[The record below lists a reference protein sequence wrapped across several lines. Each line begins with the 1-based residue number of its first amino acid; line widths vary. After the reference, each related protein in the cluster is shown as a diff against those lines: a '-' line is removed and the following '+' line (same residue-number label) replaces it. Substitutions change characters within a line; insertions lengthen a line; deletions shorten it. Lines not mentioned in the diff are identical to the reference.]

1 MPRLTPLLC
10 LFALAPLAATAQTR
24 SAAPAER
31 PVALDERAPE
41 ASGATDPVV
50 LVIHGGAGT
59 IRKANMTEG
68 REAAIRASLEAALR
82 AGHAEIAAGRPAM
95 DAVTAA
101 IHLLEEDPQFN
112 AGRGGVFAADG
123 TVRHD
128 ASVMDGATGLSGAS
142 SNTQH
147 VRRPISLARA
157 VMEASPHVL
166 LTASGAEEFAL
177 QQGLEM
183 VPNTHFHTAA
193 RRAALERVQ
202 AREREAMGDASGD
215 APEGASPGGA
225 SPEAT
230 GSPAWIAPEAWQMHG
245 TVGAVAL
252 DADGRL
258 AAGTSTGGMTNKRWG
273 RVGDSPLVGAG
284 TWADRRCGVS
294 ATGHGE
300 FFIRLAVAHDIA
312 ARAEYLGETCAE
324 AAAHVIGTTLTEA
337 GGTGGVIVLGA
348 SGEAGLPFNT
358 EGMYRGTVTRSGVVT
373 TAMYGE

>member
-1 MPRLTPLLC
+1 MRRFLPLLC
-10 LFALAPLAATAQTR
+10 LFSLAPLALPAAAQNG
-24 SAAPAER
+24 AER
-31 PVALDERAPE
+31 PVLLDAPYLADDAPE
-41 ASGATDPVV
+41 ADDPVV

-59 IRKANMTEG
+59 IRKANMTDE
-68 REAAIRASLEAALR
+68 REATIRASLEAALR
-82 AGHAEIAAGRPAM
+82 AGHAELEAGAPAL
-95 DAVTAA
+95 DAVVAA
-101 IHLLEEDPQFN
+101 IHLLEEDPEYN

-128 ASVMDGATGLSGAS
+128 ASIMDGASGMSGAS

-166 LTASGAEEFAL
+166 LTAEGAEEFAL

-183 VPNTHFHTAA
+183 VPNTYFHTEG
-193 RRAALERVQ
+193 RRAALEAVQ
-202 AREREAMGDASGD
+202 RREREQMGAGE
-215 APEGASPGGA
+215 PL
-225 SPEAT
+225 
-230 GSPAWIAPEAWQMHG
+230 APEAWQMRG

-252 DADGRL
+252 DSEGHL

-284 TWADRRCGVS
+284 TWADARCGVS

-300 FFIRLAVAHDIA
+300 YFIRLAIAHDIA

-324 AAAHVIGTTLTEA
+324 AAEHVIGTTLTEA
-337 GGTGGVIVLGA
+337 GGAGGVIVLGA
-348 SGEAGLPFNT
+348 DGEAGMPFNT
-358 EGMYRGTVTRSGVVT
+358 EGMYRATITRSGVVT